1 MKYNFDEII
10 PRRNTNCIKWDRGE
24 VDVLPMWV
32 ADMDFKAAAPII
44 NALKGKLD
52 CGIFGYTMQP
62 EAYYDAIIAWWE
74 RRHDFKLKK
83 DWIIFCPGIVPA
95 LSYIIRAFT
104 KQGDKVLLQSPVYY
118 PFYRV
123 ITNNGCEVVDNPL
136 ILKGEKYEIDFEDL
150 ESKASD
156 PKVKLMLLCS
166 PHNPVGRVW
175 TKEELVRIGD
185 ICEKHQVLVIAD
197 EIHCDLVYKGYKHIP
212 FAQINEDFL
221 RNSITCTAPSKTFN
235 LAGLQVSNLIVANKE
250 LRLKLKQIL
259 EVNEIG
265 EPNVFSVDALIA
277 AYNEG
282 EEWLIQLI
290 EYLEDNLK
298 YLNDFIESNLPSLKV
313 IKTEG
318 TYLIWMD
325 CRSLKR
331 SSKELN
337 TLLLKK
343 AKVWFNDGSTFGL
356 NGEGF
361 VRINIACPRKL
372 LIEGLERLKKVINEL
387 N

>member
-10 PRRNTNCIKWDRGE
+10 SRRNTNCIKWDRGE

-32 ADMDFKAAAPII
+32 ADMDFKAAQPII
-44 NALKGKLD
+44 DAMKEKLD
-52 CGIFGYTMQP
+52 SGIFGYTMHP
-62 EAYYDAIIAWWE
+62 DTYYNAIISWWD
-74 RRHDFKLKK
+74 RRHGFKIKK
-83 DWIIFCPGIVPA
+83 DWVVFCPGIVPA
-95 LSYIIRAFT
+95 LSYLVRALT
-104 KQGDKVLLQSPVYY
+104 SHGDKVLLQSPVYY

-136 ILKGEKYEIDFEDL
+136 KLVGEKYEIDFEDL

-175 TKEELVRIGD
+175 TKEELVKIGD

-212 FAQINEDFL
+212 FAQINESFL
-221 RNSITCTAPSKTFN
+221 MNSITCTAPSKTFN
-235 LAGLQVSNLIVANKE
+235 LAGLQVSNLIIPSRS
-250 LRLKLKQIL
+250 LRMKFKQIL
-259 EVNEIG
+259 EINEIA

-282 EEWLIQLI
+282 EEWLTQLI
-290 EYLEDNLK
+290 KYLEGNLK
-298 YLNDFIESNLPSLKV
+298 YLIGFIESNIPNLKV

-318 TYLIWMD
+318 TYLVWVD
-325 CRSLKR
+325 CRALGM
-331 SSKELN
+331 SSKELDVLFTKN
-337 TLLLKK
+337 
-343 AKVWFNDGSTFGL
+343 ARVWFNNGSTFGL

-361 VRINIACPRKL
+361 VRINIACPREL
-372 LIEGLERLKKVINEL
+372 LKEGLERAKRVISDL
-387 N
+387 